1 MLKSKKYLSLKVVQ
15 RYFINPKIQRKMEKI
30 IGFLSILLIL
40 TLLLGSLTGAKSL
53 GEIIRRGLALLVLIS
68 FILIVLM
75 VFVFENPHLII
86 DFLSDSF
93 NIN

>member
-1 MLKSKKYLSLKVVQ
+1 
-15 RYFINPKIQRKMEKI
+15 MEKI

-68 FILIVLM
+68 FILIILM
-75 VFVFENPHLII
+75 VFVSENPQLIF
-86 DFLSDSF
+86 DFLSDYF

>member
-1 MLKSKKYLSLKVVQ
+1 
-15 RYFINPKIQRKMEKI
+15 MEKI

-68 FILIVLM
+68 FILIILM
-75 VFVFENPHLII
+75 FFVSENPQLVF

>member
-1 MLKSKKYLSLKVVQ
+1 
-15 RYFINPKIQRKMEKI
+15 MEKI

-68 FILIVLM
+68 FILIILM
-75 VFVFENPHLII
+75 FFVSENPQLIF
-86 DFLSDSF
+86 DLLSDYF